1 MVKTRGLG
9 HALGRV
15 VGRGLGRGDGDDSD
29 GAPQHR
35 RPTASAHRRRVT
47 VIVDDV
53 VPAVPADSS
62 AVPETEAVVA
72 RDEPMVD
79 ADAQDTGP
87 DTDAQDIGTQDA
99 ADEPEGF
106 LGGPKD
112 PSVLTEYAD
121 HVAANVWSGQEC
133 PELMLCSH
141 GRKEHNLG
149 RLVPAIDDMETS
161 SFHLPVGEVSI
172 TLDEDASLLHLPIVG
187 TFHDFQPL
195 RTDEVVVLLVELLM
209 VLAEVAMTETGQYGG
224 PYVRLQCL
232 RDVYQC
238 RCQTQ
243 HWIAA
248 ARAYLLHLLG
258 CTLFANKSATHVHV
272 SHLQALCYLTLA
284 GRYAWGAAD
293 LVHMYD
299 QLNDASLNTSRQLAV
314 AECNADLD
322 YDEVSPHVCW
332 WITTKKTM
340 KKVSTAM
347 YRQRLDHLR
356 IPDVCWMPYTEHQPV
371 QDFHPISCFS
381 GQLRW
386 GPVVIRYRLERV
398 MHQFSY
404 VQCILAHS
412 VHSWVSYDD
421 VDNTWM
427 HYSDHL
433 VAAGNLCVMP
443 TDPPRDAYAMQP
455 NHIPH
460 EAALA
465 STQAD
470 LDADE
475 PRHAVEACHAITE
488 ALEQHLNAP
497 GTSTHEEVIQKCL
510 SIVRG
515 VTEDRNVYVRSRR
528 RCHTDQQ

>member
-62 AVPETEAVVA
+62 AIPETEAVVA
-72 RDEPMVD
+72 RDEPM
-79 ADAQDTGP
+79 
-87 DTDAQDIGTQDA
+87 
-99 ADEPEGF
+99 
-106 LGGPKD
+106 
-112 PSVLTEYAD
+112 
-121 HVAANVWSGQEC
+121 EC

-149 RLVPAIDDMETS
+149 RLVPAIDDM
-161 SFHLPVGEVSI
+161 VSI